1 METNWWLSWVVTW
14 TDKSH
19 KTKHIRKKNNNNNNK
34 RKITYGNNSM
44 KTRRFGILMTE
55 SSGTSMSISKKQY
68 SSDIYFQIYD

>member
-1 METNWWLSWVVTW
+1 VVELGC
-14 TDKSH
+14 DLDRQKSQN
-19 KTKHIRKKNNNNNNK
+19 KTYQEKKNNNNNK